1 MHRLPLVVRLLLLLI
16 AAVAFPVAA
25 APLQAQW
32 EFRLLP
38 GDAQGAAHPGLQQW
52 HAATV
57 PGSVHTDLLAHELI
71 RDPYVGAPEA
81 ELQWIGLAD
90 WEYRARFD
98 VDAVTLAKPNAELR
112 FDGLDTYA
120 EVKLNGKPL
129 LRADNAHRTWRARVE
144 GRLRARG
151 NELQIV
157 FRSPIRTLLP
167 GVQAMPHKIAGNY
180 PSPYGDEPKDA
191 MVGNFARKPAYHF
204 GWDWGPR
211 YVTAGVWR
219 GVDLQA
225 WGAHRLT
232 DLAVRTDALDAEK
245 ATLAVVLQVEQD
257 AAGGPV
263 AVDVE
268 VRGPDGRSVARV
280 QRTVELKPGQNSVEV
295 PVELAKPRRW
305 WPVGHGAQDRYTCLL
320 YTSPSPRDS

>member
-1 MHRLPLVVRLLLLLI
+1 MACGDGAGQRAHRPARARADPRPVRRC
-16 AAVAFPVAA
+16 A
-25 APLQAQW
+25 
-32 EFRLLP
+32 
-38 GDAQGAAHPGLQQW
+38 
-52 HAATV
+52 
-57 PGSVHTDLLAHELI
+57 
-71 RDPYVGAPEA
+71 EA
-81 ELQWIGLAD
+81 ELQWIGLAA

-98 VDAVTLAKPNAELR
+98 VDAATLAKPHAELR

-120 EVKLNGKPL
+120 EVSLNGKPL
-129 LRADNAHRTWRARVE
+129 LRADNAHRTWRAR
-144 GRLRARG
+144 GRAPARKG

-225 WGAHRLT
+225 WDTHRLT
-232 DLAVRTDALDAEK
+232 DLAVRTDALSAEQAK
-245 ATLAVVLQVEQD
+245 LAVLLQVEQ
-257 AAGGPV
+257 ARRRFCGRQCGCARSAGSQ
-263 AVDVE
+263 
-268 VRGPDGRSVARV
+268 RGPA
-280 QRTVELKPGQNSVEV
+280 
-295 PVELAKPRRW
+295 AA
-305 WPVGHGAQDRYTCLL
+305 HGAAEARPEQCRT
-320 YTSPSPRDS
+320 TG